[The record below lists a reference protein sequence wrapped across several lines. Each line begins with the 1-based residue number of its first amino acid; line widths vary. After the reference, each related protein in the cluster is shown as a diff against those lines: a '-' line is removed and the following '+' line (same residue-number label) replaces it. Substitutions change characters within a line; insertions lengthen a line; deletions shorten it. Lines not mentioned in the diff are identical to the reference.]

1 MDSSQREEGARGA
14 AYRRPPLPGREFP
27 LPCCGRPPA
36 ASGAA
41 EMSMYSCSSPA
52 LLQEMRICGW
62 KLMPPAP
69 LTLWLIWSPYFLG
82 ASRATRP
89 GGHTS
94 PPHSR
99 DCPTRITFATR
110 EASRRYAIQPC
121 DPGSIRA
128 GDGGRAAQPCGHAE
142 AG

>member
-27 LPCCGRPPA
+27 LPCCGRLPA

-69 LTLWLIWSPYFLG
+69 LTCGLYGRRIF
-82 ASRATRP
+82 
-89 GGHTS
+89 GGEPS
-94 PPHSR
+94 DSE
-99 DCPTRITFATR
+99 FA
-110 EASRRYAIQPC
+110 AV
-121 DPGSIRA
+121 D
-128 GDGGRAAQPCGHAE
+128 AQPRNVH
-142 AG
+142 